1 MKLGLFMMPLHPPE
15 KPRTESFEE
24 DIEFVVRVDE
34 LGFTEAWIGQHHS
47 IGWEAIPANDLFIAN
62 VFPRTRNIRL
72 GTGVTLVPHHHPAN
86 IAQRLAFLDH
96 LSRGRL
102 NCGFGQGGVP
112 TDAEIFGLP
121 DPRTQGL
128 MTLEGI
134 DLVLKLWQ
142 AEPPFDFQGRFWR
155 IKVQNPMPEIALG
168 ETLKPYQ
175 KPHPPIAMSM
185 VKGASMAAATA
196 GERGYIPISTNL
208 APAATVAEHWRSYS
222 AGAAQAGRTPD
233 RGIWRVSRSILVGD
247 STEAAWNHARSGT
260 LARSFAYLVTLLKS
274 VGNLGVMKHDPG
286 VPDSDVTSEY
296 CLRHLCV
303 IGDPDEC
310 VRQLRE
316 VWDRTGGFGTLLM
329 IAHDW
334 DDRARWLR
342 SAELLAT
349 KVVPALPTI

>member
-1 MKLGLFMMPLHPPE
+1 MKLGMFMMPLHPPE

-72 GTGVTLVPHHHPAN
+72 GTGVTLVPHHHPVN

-185 VKGASMAAATA
+185 VKGASMSAATFRSA
-196 GERGYIPISTNL
+196 RTWRPLQRSPSTGGATRP
-208 APAATVAEHWRSYS
+208 APHR
-222 AGAAQAGRTPD
+222 RD
-233 RGIWRVSRSILVGD
+233 
-247 STEAAWNHARSGT
+247 AR
-260 LARSFAYLVTLLKS
+260 
-274 VGNLGVMKHDPG
+274 
-286 VPDSDVTSEY
+286 
-296 CLRHLCV
+296 
-303 IGDPDEC
+303 
-310 VRQLRE
+310 
-316 VWDRTGGFGTLLM
+316 RTGGSGACRAASWSETRPRPHGTTP
-329 IAHDW
+329 AA
-334 DDRARWLR
+334 ARWRAPSLTSLR
-342 SAELLAT
+342 S
-349 KVVPALPTI
+349 